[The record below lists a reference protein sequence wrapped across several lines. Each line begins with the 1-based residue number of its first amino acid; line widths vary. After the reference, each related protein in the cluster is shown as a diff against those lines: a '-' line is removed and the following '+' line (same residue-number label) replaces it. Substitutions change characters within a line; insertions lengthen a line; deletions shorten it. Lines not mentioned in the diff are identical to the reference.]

1 MQTAPEREKAPK
13 GVWRVIAAS
22 TAGTMIEW
30 YDFFIF
36 GSLATILSAQFYP
49 SGNATAAFLKTLA
62 TFAVGFA
69 VRPLGALFFG
79 RIGDLVGRKFAFL
92 TTLLVMGGST
102 AAIGL
107 LPGYAKIG
115 IAAPIILVL
124 LRMLQGLA
132 LGGEYGGAAVYVA
145 EHVPDSR
152 RGFYTSF
159 IQTTAS
165 LGLFISLVVILVTS
179 RVLGTEQFAAWGWR
193 IPFVL
198 SLFLVAVSFYIR
210 MQLGESPLF
219 AKLKSKGES
228 SRAPVRDS
236 FDTWPKWKIAL
247 KILFGVT
254 AGQAVT
260 YYTSH
265 FYALFFLQTVL
276 KIPAATA
283 YGIVA
288 IAVLIGTP
296 AFVIFGALS
305 DRWGRKRIMM
315 AGNLLS
321 AVSYFFLYRVMHD
334 AAAPPNWPVIIAVI
348 VVMIALAAM
357 VTGPVASFLVES
369 FPARVRYTS
378 MSLPYHFGN
387 GWFGGFLPLIATA
400 LVARTGNIYAGLIYP
415 VVIALMT
422 FVVGSLVLTETRSKR
437 IWDEVD

>member
-1 MQTAPEREKAPK
+1 
-13 GVWRVIAAS
+13 
-22 TAGTMIEW
+22 MIEW

>member
-1 MQTAPEREKAPK
+1 MQTASEREKAPK

-49 SGNATAAFLKTLA
+49 SGNSTAAFLKTLA

-107 LPGYAKIG
+107 LPGYSKIG

-179 RVLGTEQFAAWGWR
+179 RALGAEQFAAWGWR
-193 IPFVL
+193 IPFLL

-276 KIPAATA
+276 KIPASTA

-296 AFVIFGALS
+296 AFVLFGALS

-321 AVSYFFLYRVMHD
+321 AVSYFFLYRVMHN

-422 FVVGSLVLTETRSKR
+422 FVVGSMVLTETRGHR